1 MSKQRI
7 FLKYGIQ
14 LTLIRRK
21 IRDILP
27 VKDHTPFIRCL
38 EILPKIRSVV
48 VLSTST
54 RTK

>member
-38 EILPKIRSVV
+38 ESSQNTKCSS
-48 VLSTST
+48 LSTST